1 MDNYICEVALSV
13 VMLEKANEYGSERGL
28 LKLQLKAS
36 FSDGQIWKEFVDVK
50 VKQIFILLLFS
61 LDVSGDV
68 AIAAIPRCHQGGCSA
83 SCWACAAGCV
93 LFFNGN
99 GVGVKEKSFQ
109 VIEGFLDSEALD
121 SVDVVAALAAMQKAI
136 GTVVANMAVIKP
148 AHVRS

>member
-68 AIAAIPRCHQGGCSA
+68 AIAAIMP
-83 SCWACAAGCV
+83 
-93 LFFNGN
+93 
-99 GVGVKEKSFQ
+99 
-109 VIEGFLDSEALD
+109 
-121 SVDVVAALAAMQKAI
+121 
-136 GTVVANMAVIKP
+136 
-148 AHVRS
+148 